1 MEFCERR
8 PTSSPP
14 APSGRR
20 DRYAPRLIFCNPLTR
35 LYRKPGVSAG
45 DPATQPG
52 VLICVSER
60 VGSPA
65 APGRRCLPPKI
76 DRGCRNPCQPHS
88 RRSRRAVWPRRLSAH
103 HRQRWSAHELCVGR
117 SQGQR
122 HCVRYWEVCRQE
134 HCQQAQR
141 VAVLAAKGAGR
152 LRSRRQWHS
161 YRTARAERL
170 DQSGDYTDQ
179 ISPSSRGPEASRQ
192 RWAMPIRLPAHRK
205 ANINTRSTAWFTVL
219 L

>member
-1 MEFCERR
+1 MR
-8 PTSSPP
+8 PTSSSR
-14 APSGRR
+14 AERTVG
-20 DRYAPRLIFCNPLTR
+20 PLSASLDFLEPVDR

-45 DPATQPG
+45 EPATQPV
-52 VLICVSER
+52 VLICVPKR
-60 VGSPA
+60 VGLFRRTGVPMFAPKSTEDA
-65 APGRRCLPPKI
+65 ATHVS
-76 DRGCRNPCQPHS
+76 PHS

-103 HRQRWSAHELCVGR
+103 RRQRWSAHELCVGR